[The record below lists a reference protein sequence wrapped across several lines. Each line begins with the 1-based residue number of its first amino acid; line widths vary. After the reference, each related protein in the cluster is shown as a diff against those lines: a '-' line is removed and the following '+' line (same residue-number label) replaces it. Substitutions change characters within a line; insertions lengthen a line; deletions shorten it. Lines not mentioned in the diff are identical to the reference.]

1 MRISDWSSDVCSSD
15 LHDFGARAV
24 PAGADRVLSDQNSH
38 PFGVLHTLWLNIRY
52 LIGPK
57 ILLRMVPEDVRD
69 RTRRQVWPCLT
80 HDVEITRDIRR
91 IARIEYLH
99 YHQRMDGGGALSL
112 GITVP
117 GRGALLALV
126 ASSMVASR
134 VGEEG

>member
-1 MRISDWSSDVCSSD
+1 MRAVAR
-15 LHDFGARAV
+15 LTKRNHDFGARAV

-80 HDVEITRDIRR
+80 HDVEITRDIRSEER
-91 IARIEYLH
+91 
-99 YHQRMDGGGALSL
+99 
-112 GITVP
+112 
-117 GRGALLALV
+117 
-126 ASSMVASR
+126 R
-134 VGEEG
+134 VGKECVSTCRSRWAQYH